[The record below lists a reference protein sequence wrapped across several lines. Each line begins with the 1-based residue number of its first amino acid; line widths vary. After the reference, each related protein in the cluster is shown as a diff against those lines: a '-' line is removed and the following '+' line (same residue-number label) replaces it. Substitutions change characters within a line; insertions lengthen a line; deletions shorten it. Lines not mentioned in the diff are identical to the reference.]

1 MTFFTFFC
9 KVWCM
14 STNTI
19 PATEARA
26 KLTQLIDEVEETNRR
41 VIITKKGKSKV
52 ALISIDELEGWEET
66 LNILENNEEVKSI
79 RKGLLDLKKGEVVEW
94 KSAKE

>member
-1 MTFFTFFC
+1 
-9 KVWCM
+9 M